1 VRPKE
6 PRRTGAVG
14 RAASVVA
21 TSVVLV
27 LLGVGVALSATRLVD
42 VDVDLPAYVPL
53 AGAALVSTVLCGLL
67 AHRIG
72 AQTMAATA
80 FGAVSSTLAVA
91 SGWTWLLAGMAALT
105 AFTATVLGVVA
116 TRPAKAPRQV
126 IVEYALAVGVALLG
140 AVAVAAY
147 AAPLRPVMLA
157 NVVLLSSLIATLWV
171 AHRLGG
177 GLQGLGSRGAVV
189 ILSAVAVLVV
199 GLAYSEALRR
209 WGTPGLITAVET
221 FHQTV
226 ANLFGGVPRPLE
238 IFIGFPALVWGLATR
253 AKLRQGWWVCAFGCL
268 GTSGVATSLAAPDAV
283 LGQELLSTLY
293 SMLVGLVLGFAIW
306 RVDRLFTG
314 PRGRRARGAER
325 ALPLRPEPS
334 RSRPLL

>member
-1 VRPKE
+1 MRPKE
-6 PRRTGAVG
+6 RRGGVVVRAVPMV
-14 RAASVVA
+14 AATLVIALLVVGL
-21 TSVVLV
+21 T
-27 LLGVGVALSATRLVD
+27 LSATRFL
-42 VDVDLPAYVPL
+42 DLGTTLPPYVPL

-72 AQTMAATA
+72 AHAVAATA
-80 FGAVSSTLAVA
+80 FGAVSSSVA
-91 SGWTWLLAGMAALT
+91 IFFGWTWLLAGMAALT

-116 TRPAKAPRQV
+116 TRPAKTPRQV
-126 IVEYALAVGVALLG
+126 IVEYALAVGVALVG

-157 NVVLLSSLIATLWV
+157 NVVLLSSLVATLWV

-177 GLQGLGSRGAVV
+177 GFHGLGSRGALV

-199 GLAYSEALRR
+199 GLAYGEALRR
-209 WGTPGLITAVET
+209 WGTPGLISSVEA
-221 FHQTV
+221 FHHAV
-226 ANLFGGVPRPLE
+226 ANLFGGVPRPVE

-268 GTSGVATSLAAPDAV
+268 GTSGVATSLASPDAA

-293 SMLVGLVLGFAIW
+293 SMLVGLVLGFVVW

-334 RSRPLL
+334 RWRPLL

>member
-6 PRRTGAVG
+6 PRRTGMVG
-14 RAASVVA
+14 RAASVVV

-27 LLGVGVALSATRLVD
+27 LLGVGVALSATHFVD
-42 VDVDLPAYVPL
+42 IGVDLPPYVPV

-72 AQTMAATA
+72 AQTVAATA
-80 FGAVSSTLAVA
+80 FGAVSSTLAVVT
-91 SGWTWLLAGMAALT
+91 GWTWLLAGLAALT

-157 NVVLLSSLIATLWV
+157 NVVLLSSLIAALWV

-177 GLQGLGSRGAVV
+177 GFHGLGSRGAFV

-268 GTSGVATSLAAPDAV
+268 GTSGVATSLAAPGAV

-293 SMLVGLVLGFAIW
+293 SMLVGLVLGFVIW

-325 ALPLRPEPS
+325 AMPLRPEPS